1 MIQERPAHLRDTFV
15 LKTYRGADAKE
26 QYTAE
31 REAYMKLRYDNKPSP
46 FVLAYYGSFIDRD
59 TYNII
64 LEYADRGNLEQYL
77 KSTPKPPTFQDMIVY
92 WERFSN
98 ITHGLAAIHGVPGS
112 AERGTSVLL
121 GYVLAFLLPFLGLDL
136 QLE

>member
-1 MIQERPAHLRDTFV
+1 
-15 LKTYRGADAKE
+15 
-26 QYTAE
+26 
-31 REAYMKLRYDNKPSP
+31 MKLRYDNRPSP
-46 FVLAYYGSFIDRD
+46 FVLAYYGSFIDSD

-77 KSTPKPPTFQDMIVY
+77 KLTPKPPTFQDMIVY